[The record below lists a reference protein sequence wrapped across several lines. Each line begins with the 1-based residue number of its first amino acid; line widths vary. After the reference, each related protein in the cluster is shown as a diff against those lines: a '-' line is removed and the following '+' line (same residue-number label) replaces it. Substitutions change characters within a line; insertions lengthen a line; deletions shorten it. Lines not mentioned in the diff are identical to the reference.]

1 MGGLHRGLTA
11 RAEPSQARLVRPVR
25 RGLVVGEFETKT
37 HCGPGPR
44 LAPEKAAP
52 IRDHVSR
59 PCKHCGSKNT
69 VCVFDDSAG
78 SIIGYHAEEEF
89 LCSDC
94 GYFTAYIIHYES

>member
-1 MGGLHRGLTA
+1 MGELP
-11 RAEPSQARLVRPVR
+11 ERLPPPLPWERS
-25 RGLVVGEFETKT
+25 G
-37 HCGPGPR
+37 R

-52 IRDHVSR
+52 IRDHILR